1 VSSPAPGGDDL
12 ELPVAILAGGLAT
25 RMGALTADT
34 PKALLDVAGE
44 PFVFHQLR
52 LLRAGG
58 FRRVVLCVGHLG
70 ERVQAAVGDGR
81 RFGLEVEWLFD
92 GPTLL
97 GTGGALR
104 RALPR
109 LGARFAVVYGDS
121 YLRCDYRAIARAFL
135 ASGKLALM
143 TVYRNDGAFDASN
156 VELEGARTESGQA
169 ARIVVYDK
177 QRRTPAMRHID
188 YGLGLFDARAFA
200 AVPDDLPTDLATLYQ
215 ELLARGEL
223 AGFEVPERFF
233 EIGSVAGLEELRT
246 LLAAPPTSTPSAP
259 RGDRM
264 SFTSQFLDEVQQ
276 VARALDVE
284 SIERAATILAKIR
297 ADGGR
302 LFILGVGGSAGNA
315 SHAVNDFRK
324 LCGFEAYA
332 PTDNVSELTARTNDE
347 GWKTVFAAWLEGS
360 KLRKEDGLLI
370 FSVGGG
376 DAEKNVSPNLV
387 EALKLARERGSKVI
401 GIVGRDGGYTKRC
414 ADACVLI
421 PTVNKEH
428 ITPLTEGFQGV
439 VWHLLVTHPALKANA
454 TKWESVAAAA
464 KP

>member
-1 VSSPAPGGDDL
+1 MSPGPDL

-58 FRRVVLCVGHLG
+58 FRRVVMCVGHLG

-81 RFGLEVEWLFD
+81 RFDLEVEWLFD
-92 GPTLL
+92 GPRLL

-109 LGARFAVVYGDS
+109 LGPRFAVVYGDS

-156 VELEGARTESGQA
+156 VELEGASAESGSA
-169 ARIVVYDK
+169 ARIAVYDK
-177 QRRTPAMRHID
+177 KRRTPAMHHID
-188 YGLGLFDARAFA
+188 YGLGLFDARAFDG
-200 AVPDDLPTDLATLYQ
+200 VPDDRPGDLAALYQ

-223 AGFEVPERFF
+223 AGFEVPERFH
-233 EIGSVAGLEELRT
+233 EIGSVAGLEELRA
-246 LLAAPPTSTPSAP
+246 LLSPAP
-259 RGDRM
+259 RSRGASM

-276 VARALDVE
+276 VVRALDVE
-284 SIERAATILAKIR
+284 SIERAATTLAKVR
-297 ADGGR
+297 QDGGR

-347 GWKTVFAAWLEGS
+347 GWKTVFAAWLEVS

-387 EALKLARERGSKVI
+387 EALKLARERGAKVV

-428 ITPLTEGFQGV
+428 ITPLTEGLQGV

-454 TKWESVAAAA
+454 TKWESVAAA

>member
-1 VSSPAPGGDDL
+1 MSPGPADARADL
-12 ELPVAILAGGLAT
+12 DLPVAILAGGLAT

-34 PKALLDVAGE
+34 PKALLDIAGE
-44 PFVFHQLR
+44 PFIDHQLR

-58 FRRVVLCVGHLG
+58 FRRVVMCVGHLG
-70 ERVQAAVGDGR
+70 ERIQAHVGDGAR
-81 RFGLEVEWLFD
+81 LGLEVEWLFD
-92 GPTLL
+92 GPRLL

-109 LGARFAVVYGDS
+109 LGPRFAVIYGDS
-121 YLRCDYRAIARAFL
+121 YLRCDYRAIARSFVD
-135 ASGKLALM
+135 SGKLALM
-143 TVYRNDGAFDASN
+143 TVYRNEGAYDASN
-156 VELEGARTESGQA
+156 VELRDG
-169 ARIVVYDK
+169 RIAVYDK
-177 QRRTPAMRHID
+177 KAKSPAMRHID
-188 YGLGLFDARAFA
+188 YGLGLFQASAFA
-200 AVPDDLPTDLATLYQ
+200 GVPEDRPSDLAALYA

-223 AGFEVPERFF
+223 AGHEVLERFY

-246 LLAAPPTSTPSAP
+246 LLTSPSTSSAS
-259 RGDRM
+259 RGASM
-264 SFTSQFLDEVQQ
+264 SFVRQFLGEVEQ
-276 VARALDVE
+276 VTRALDADA
-284 SIERAATILAKIR
+284 IERAATTLASVR
-297 ADGGR
+297 AAGGR

-347 GWKTVFAAWLEGS
+347 GWKTVFSGWLEVS

-387 EALKLARERGSKVI
+387 EALKLAKERGAKVV

-421 PTVNKEH
+421 PTVNKDH

-439 VWHLLVTHPALKANA
+439 VWHLLVTHPGLKANA
-454 TKWESVAAAA
+454 TKWESVAAAPQ
-464 KP
+464 KPAPTGSSV

>member
-1 VSSPAPGGDDL
+1 VTPGPSPTAGTDL

-58 FRRVVLCVGHLG
+58 SRRVVMCVGHLG

-81 RFGLEVEWLFD
+81 RFDLEVEWLFD
-92 GPTLL
+92 GPRLL

-109 LGARFAVVYGDS
+109 LGPRFAVVYGDS

-135 ASGKLALM
+135 ASGRLALM
-143 TVYRNDGAFDASN
+143 TVYENDGAFDASN

-177 QRRTPAMRHID
+177 RRRTPAMRHID
-188 YGLGLFDARAFA
+188 YGLGLFDARAFDG
-200 AVPDDLPTDLATLYQ
+200 VPDDRPTDLAALYG

-223 AGFEVPERFF
+223 AGVEVPDRFF
-233 EIGSVAGLEELRT
+233 EIGSVAGLEELRS
-246 LLAAPPTSTPSAP
+246 LLAAPPTPTAS
-259 RGDRM
+259 RGASM
-264 SFTSQFLDEVQQ
+264 SFTTQFLDEVQQ
-276 VARALDVE
+276 VVRALDVE
-284 SIERAATILAKIR
+284 SIERAATTLAKVR

-347 GWKTVFAAWLEGS
+347 GWKTVFAAWLVVS

-387 EALKLARERGSKVI
+387 EAVKLARERGAKVV
-401 GIVGRDGGYTKRC
+401 GIVGRDGGYTKKC

-454 TKWESVAAAA
+454 TKWESVAAAGT
-464 KP
+464 P

>member
-1 VSSPAPGGDDL
+1 VTLRSSPGADL

-44 PFVFHQLR
+44 PFVDHQLR

-58 FRRVVLCVGHLG
+58 FRRVVMCVGHLG
-70 ERVQAAVGDGR
+70 ERIEAHVGDGSR
-81 RFGLEVEWLFD
+81 LGLEVEWLSD
-92 GPTLL
+92 GPRLL

-109 LGARFAVVYGDS
+109 LGPRFAVVYGDS
-121 YLRCDYRAIARAFL
+121 YLRCDYRAIARAFR
-135 ASGKLALM
+135 ASGTRALM

-156 VELEGARTESGQA
+156 VELRDG
-169 ARIVVYDK
+169 RIAVYDK
-177 QRRTPAMRHID
+177 RQRRPAMRHID
-188 YGLGLFDARAFA
+188 YGLGLFEARAFA
-200 AVPDDLPTDLATLYQ
+200 GVPEERPSDLAALYA
-215 ELLARGEL
+215 ELVAEGEL
-223 AGFEVPERFF
+223 AAFEVPERFH
-233 EIGSVAGLEELRT
+233 EIGSVAGLEELRA
-246 LLAAPPTSTPSAP
+246 LLARTTPTPQSP
-259 RGDRM
+259 RGTPM
-264 SFTSQFLDEVQQ
+264 SFTRQFLDEVQQ

-284 SIERAATILAKIR
+284 SIERAATVLAKVR
-297 ADGGR
+297 SDGGR

-347 GWKTVFAAWLEGS
+347 GWPTVFAAWLQVS
-360 KLRKEDGLLI
+360 KLREEDGLLI

-387 EALKLARERGSKVI
+387 EAVKLAKERGAKVV

-421 PTVNKEH
+421 PTVNRDH

-439 VWHLLVTHPALKANA
+439 VWHLLVTHPALKAAA